1 MDEIEQLIEDYKTT
15 GTVSAPPYITAQL
28 FADPRF
34 QAEYQ
39 KHLDAVQV

>member
-1 MDEIEQLIEDYKTT
+1 MTEIEQLIEDYKAT
-15 GTVSAPPYITAQL
+15 GTVNVPPHLAAQL

-34 QAEYQ
+34 QEEYK